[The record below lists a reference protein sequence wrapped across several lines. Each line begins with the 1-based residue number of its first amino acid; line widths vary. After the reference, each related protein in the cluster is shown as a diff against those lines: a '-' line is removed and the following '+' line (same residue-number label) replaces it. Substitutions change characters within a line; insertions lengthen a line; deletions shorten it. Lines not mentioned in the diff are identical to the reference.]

1 MRDQNIVKFKNRT
14 QYFGITCILKAP
26 LIIWNS
32 DLLFLLPIFIVS
44 VLQIRRGNKDNLGI
58 ISHLS
63 IKTYFVTHHK
73 NRLIETVLMRGHN
86 ICFIEK

>member
-1 MRDQNIVKFKNRT
+1 MRDQNIVKFINKK

-26 LIIWNS
+26 LIWNS

-63 IKTYFVTHHK
+63 IKTYFVTHH
-73 NRLIETVLMRGHN
+73 
-86 ICFIEK
+86 